1 MFIRFLAEQAM
12 NEVKSEKKPR
22 RNIQYKDMGK
32 STGQKTSLHANLAV
46 KQTLLHDSTVFSS
59 LKT

>member
-1 MFIRFLAEQAM
+1 MTM
-12 NEVKSEKKPR
+12 VKSEKKPR

-32 STGQKTSLHANLAV
+32 STAQRVLLHANLPS
-46 KQTLLHDSTVFSS
+46 KQALLLDATAFNS

>member
-1 MFIRFLAEQAM
+1 MFIRYLAEQAM
-12 NEVKSEKKPR
+12 TMVKSEKKPR

-32 STGQKTSLHANLAV
+32 STAQRVLLHANLPS
-46 KQTLLHDSTVFSS
+46 KQALLLDATAFNS